1 VALVPGSAALADSFG
16 AAWPVAAGFLTRLG
30 VPNLVTST
38 PADAGAVTIRTA
50 DRADLLSVF
59 RIEKVCFPQP
69 WPYAAFE
76 RFLGERGFLVACRDD
91 EVLGYVV
98 ADVTPNY
105 GRDIG
110 HVKDLAVRPEA
121 RGEGLGR
128 RLLDEAL
135 TAVTLEGA
143 AVVKLEVRAGNDTAL
158 SLYRDVG
165 FETLRRVP
173 GYYEDGEAALV
184 LVLDA
189 EEWRRG

>member
-1 VALVPGSAALADSFG
+1 VALVPGSAALSDSL
-16 AAWPVAAGFLTRLG
+16 AVTRLVAAGFLSGLG
-30 VPNLVTST
+30 VPNSVTST
-38 PADAGAVTIRTA
+38 PADADAVTVRPA
-50 DRADLLSVF
+50 ERADLLSVF
-59 RIEKVCFPQP
+59 RIEKGCFPQP
-69 WPYAAFE
+69 WPYSAFE
-76 RFLGERGFLVACRDD
+76 RFLGERGFLVACRDG

-110 HVKDLAVRPEA
+110 HVKDLAVRPDA

-143 AVVKLEVRAGNDTAL
+143 AIVKLEVRAGNDTAL

-184 LVLDA
+184 LVLDTD
-189 EEWRRG
+189 EWRRG